1 MPELPLVARG
11 TGRPDFS
18 SSVEASVVPIIRSWQ
33 DPAYSVLTI
42 SVPANS
48 SVETEIDLAGKTHY
62 VHDAYLSTTANILM
76 RLELISEGIVV
87 HDKKDYQSVDTIISA
102 GWPADQLTVR
112 VTNYSD
118 MDLDFDYC
126 HHGLIG
132 AEEITPRV
140 VT

>member
-1 MPELPLVARG
+1 MPLVARG

-18 SSVEASVVPIIRSWQ
+18 SSVEASVIPIVRSWQ
-33 DPAYSVLTI
+33 DPAYVMLVI

-48 SVETEIDLAGKTHY
+48 SVETEIDLRGKTHY
-62 VHDAYLSTTANILM
+62 IYDVYLSAMANILI

-87 HDKKDYQSVDTIISA
+87 HDKKDYQAVDTVISA

-118 MDLDFDYC
+118 MDMDFDYC
-126 HHGLIG
+126 HHGLIST
-132 AEEITPRV
+132 EKITPV
-140 VT
+140 VP

>member
-18 SSVEASVVPIIRSWQ
+18 SSVEVSVIPIVRSWQ
-33 DPAYSVLTI
+33 DPAYAVLTI

-62 VHDAYLSTTANILM
+62 IFDAFISTTANVLM
-76 RLELISEGIVV
+76 RLEFIVEGVIA
-87 HDKKDYQSVDTIISA
+87 HDKKGYQSVETIISA
-102 GWPADQLTVR
+102 SLPIDQLTVR

-118 MDLDFDYC
+118 FDLDIEYC
-126 HHGLIG
+126 HHGLVG
-132 AEEITPRV
+132 TKEVAARV
-140 VT
+140 L